1 MMRRRFRSGALAA
14 GLVTLLAGTA
24 ILLAAMDAAPPATA
38 AEAGPTEIRLDTRDF
53 ALVLDRASQTLVSL
67 APKGEEGFDFAP
79 IGRRAERQGDG
90 FYHLGDI
97 DLKLRLAGEQ
107 AWRDFSTAFRRAPV
121 GPLPTGEG
129 VLAAADL
136 TPTLAATMPL
146 RIERRWAVEEGR
158 LALRF
163 RLVNRADRAVE
174 IGGLGIP
181 MVFDNIL
188 TGRSLA
194 EAHEQ
199 ASFADPYIGQDAGYL
214 QVTRL
219 NGKGPA
225 LLVLPER
232 GTPFEAYKPILDGKG
247 TDGRP
252 TMFNDGTPRSQ
263 TFEGFYD
270 WMVASRAF
278 AEDEWEGARQWNEP
292 TTLTLAPGETR
303 DIGLRFVLSPSIRAI
318 EATLVAEDRPVAVG
332 VPGYV
337 LPMDLRADL
346 FLNAPDGV
354 RAVRSEP
361 AGAIEI
367 AQAPS
372 VSGWR
377 RYSLRGR
384 TWGRARLRIDHA
396 DGSVQTVHYFVIKPA
411 AEAIAD
417 MGRFLTTR
425 QWYDDPADPFRRGP
439 SIMSYD
445 NDAGAIVLQ
454 DQRAWIAGLSDEGGA
469 GSWLAA
475 VMKQL
480 GAPDPEELA
489 KLERFVTETLDGR
502 LQINE
507 GPNAFGVRKSLFFH
521 DPEAMPGFAYDPS
534 IDWSTWASWDRAQ
547 AHSVVRSFNYVHVAA
562 THWVLY
568 RLARYHDGLVKA
580 HDWRWYL
587 DRAYETAI
595 AMVRLAPR
603 YAQFGQMEGDVYV
616 DILEDLRRE
625 GMDREARALEA
636 VMRARAER
644 WAAEAYPFA
653 SEMAWDSTGQP
664 EVYAWM
670 RHFGHD
676 DKAEL
681 TREVILGYDPTLP
694 HWGYNG
700 NARRYWDFIYA
711 GKTKRLERQ
720 IHHYGSSNNA
730 IPLFDSY
737 RRDPTDQYLLRVAYG
752 GLMGSLT
759 NIDREG
765 FASAGFHAYPDMMRF
780 DGYSGDYGVS
790 FFGHA
795 YATASYLVDDPTFGW
810 IGYGGEIERGGAEV
824 AIVPR
829 DSFRRRLFVAPAGL
843 WLTLDAGKF
852 RRVDYDA
859 ASGRVRIHLDPAN
872 PHTPRAYLNVETTAA
887 GGTPYRPTGEL
898 PRERGAYVVGLTSSP
913 AIVELNPTG
922 TEPPPAQ

>member
-1 MMRRRFRSGALAA
+1 MVRRRFKRGGVAAALMA
-14 GLVTLLAGTA
+14 LLAGTA
-24 ILLAAMDAAPPATA
+24 SPLAAIDAAPPE
-38 AEAGPTEIRLDTRDF
+38 AEAGSPSTEIRLETRDF
-53 ALVLDRASQTLVSL
+53 ALVLDRTSQTLISL
-67 APKGEEGFDFAP
+67 APKGADGFDFAP
-79 IGRRAERQGDG
+79 AGRRAERRGDG
-90 FYHLGDI
+90 YYHLGDL
-97 DLKLRLAGEQ
+97 DLKLRFAGDE
-107 AWRDFSTAFRRAPV
+107 AWQDFSTAFRRAPV
-121 GPLPTGEG
+121 RPLEAGGTI
-129 VLAAADL
+129 LAAADL
-136 TPTLAATMPL
+136 TPTLGATMPL
-146 RIERRWAVEEGR
+146 RIERRWAAEEGR
-158 LALRF
+158 LVLRF

-199 ASFADPYIGQDAGYL
+199 ASFADPYIGQDAGFL

-219 NGKGPA
+219 NGKGPV

-232 GTPFEAYKPILDGKG
+232 GTPFEAYKPILDEKG
-247 TDGRP
+247 ADGRP
-252 TMFNDGTPRSQ
+252 TMFNDATERAQ

-278 AEDEWEGARQWNEP
+278 AEDEWRGARQWNEP

-303 DIGLRFVLSPSIRAI
+303 DIGLRFVLSPSIREI
-318 EATLVAEDRPVAVG
+318 EDTLVAQDRPVAVG

-337 LPMDLRADL
+337 LPMDLGADL
-346 FLNAPDGV
+346 FLNAPEGV
-354 RAVRSEP
+354 RAVSSEP

-367 AQAPS
+367 GQAPP
-372 VSGWR
+372 VNGWR
-377 RYSLRGR
+377 RYRLRGR
-384 TWGRARLRIDHA
+384 MWGRARLRIDHE
-396 DGSVQTVHYFVIKPA
+396 DGSVQTVHYFVTKPA
-411 AEAIAD
+411 AEAVAD

-425 QWYDDPADPFRRGP
+425 QWYDDPADPFGRGP

-445 NDAGAIVLQ
+445 KEAGAIVLQ
-454 DQRAWIAGLSDEGGA
+454 DPRAWIAGLSDEGGA

-489 KLERFVTETLDGR
+489 KIERFVTETLDGG

-521 DPEAMPGFAYDPS
+521 DPEELPEFAYDPS
-534 IDWSTWASWDRAQ
+534 IDWSTWASWDREQ

-562 THWVLY
+562 AHWVLY
-568 RLARYHDGLVKA
+568 RLARYHEGLVKA
-580 HDWRWYL
+580 HDWQWYL

-616 DILEDLRRE
+616 DILRDLRRE
-625 GMDREARALEA
+625 GMDREARALES

-644 WAAEAYPFA
+644 WAAETYPFG
-653 SEMAWDSTGQP
+653 SEMPWDSTGQP

-670 RHFGHD
+670 RHFGYD
-676 DKAEL
+676 EKAEL

-700 NARRYWDFIYA
+700 NARRYWDFVYA
-711 GKTKRLERQ
+711 GKTRRLERQ

-752 GLMGSLT
+752 GLMGSLS

-765 FASAGFHAYPDMMRF
+765 FASAAFHANPDMMRF

-795 YATASYLVDDPTFGW
+795 YATASYLVDHPTFGW
-810 IGYGGEIERGGAEV
+810 IGYGGEVERDGTEV
-824 AIVPR
+824 GIVPR
-829 DSFRRRLFVAPAGL
+829 DSFRSRLFVAPAGL

-859 ASGRVRIHLDPAN
+859 ASGLVRIHLDPAD

-887 GGTPYRPTGEL
+887 GKRLYRPAGDL
-898 PRERGAYVVGLTSSP
+898 PQVRGAFVIGLTSSP
-913 AIVELNPTG
+913 TTVELRPTG
-922 TEPPPAQ
+922 GESPAAP